1 MGKSIKQLTIDSKG
15 KQLDFTLLFVVL
27 VLLFT
32 GLIALSSASSYY
44 ALTEFNDSSYYI
56 VRQIAF
62 AVVGIVGMLIIS
74 KIDYKKYIKFGYLI
88 YGIGILLMLM
98 VFVPG
103 IGGTV
108 NGANRWLNLG
118 FMRFQPSEIMKL
130 CLIIGLSTYIEKN
143 QAKMK
148 TIKGYL
154 VPACMLGLVC
164 LIMYFQDHMSG
175 MIVMMVLGATI
186 IFINGIKIKTR
197 YLVIGGLLIV
207 VVAAVFLL
215 SDSYRL
221 ERVTSF
227 MNPEADTT
235 GSNWQPIQSLY
246 AIGTGGL
253 FGRGLGQSRQ
263 KYLWLPEAQNDFI
276 FSVFAEEFGFVG
288 CVIVLTL
295 YGFFVTRGLVIA
307 MKSKNKYGTLIAGS
321 IITMF
326 AFQIIVNIAVVTVS
340 MPTTGMPLP
349 FFSAGGTSLLIN
361 LAAVGLV
368 LNISRQGK

>member
-27 VLLFT
+27 VLLFV
-32 GLIALSSASSYY
+32 GLVALSSASSYY

-62 AVVGIVGMLIIS
+62 AVVGIIGMLIIS
-74 KIDYKKYIKFGYLI
+74 KIDYKQYLKFGYLI
-88 YGIGILLMLM
+88 YGVGILLMLM

-154 VPACMLGLVC
+154 VPALMLGLVC

-175 MIVMMVLGATI
+175 MIVMLVLGATI

-197 YLVIGGLLIV
+197 YLVIGGLLIA

-227 MNPEADTT
+227 MNPESDTT

-276 FSVFAEEFGFVG
+276 FSVYAEEFGFVG
-288 CVIVLTL
+288 CIVVLAL
-295 YGFFVTRGLVIA
+295 YVFFVTRGLVIA
-307 MKSKNKYGTLIAGS
+307 MKSKNKYGMLIAGS

-326 AFQIIVNIAVVTVS
+326 AFQVIVNIAVVTVS

-361 LAAVGLV
+361 LAAIGLV

>member
-27 VLLFT
+27 VLLFM

-62 AVVGIVGMLIIS
+62 AVVGIIGMLVIS
-74 KIDYKKYIKFGYLI
+74 KIDYKKYLKFGYLI
-88 YGIGILLMLM
+88 YGVGILLMLM

-154 VPACMLGLVC
+154 VPASMLGLVC
-164 LIMYFQDHMSG
+164 IIMYFQDHMSG
-175 MIVMMVLGATI
+175 MIVMLVLGATI

-197 YLVIGGLLIV
+197 YLVIGILA
-207 VVAAVFLL
+207 VVAIAAIFLL
-215 SDSYRL
+215 SDSYGL

-276 FSVFAEEFGFVG
+276 FSVYAEEFGFVG
-288 CVIVLTL
+288 CIVVLAL
-295 YGFFVTRGLVIA
+295 YGFFVTRGLIIA

-326 AFQIIVNIAVVTVS
+326 AFQVIVNIAVVTVS

>member
-27 VLLFT
+27 VLLFI
-32 GLIALSSASSYY
+32 GLVALSSASSYY

-62 AVVGIVGMLIIS
+62 AVVGIIGMLIVS
-74 KIDYKKYIKFGYLI
+74 KIDYKQYLKFGYLI
-88 YGIGILLMLM
+88 YGVGILLMLM

-143 QAKMK
+143 QVKMK

-154 VPACMLGLVC
+154 VPALMLGLVC

-175 MIVMMVLGATI
+175 MIVMLVLGATI

-197 YLVIGGLLIV
+197 YLVIGIIAIV
-207 VVAAVFLL
+207 AVAAIFLL
-215 SDSYRL
+215 GDSYRL

-276 FSVFAEEFGFVG
+276 FSVYAEEFGFVG
-288 CVIVLTL
+288 CIVVLAL

-326 AFQIIVNIAVVTVS
+326 AFQVIVNIAVVTVS